1 MSQGASNSGGQGAGK
16 SFVSFSRPAAQRI
29 AKAVRV
35 IEAGNR
41 SQPGLTFDHPMPGGV
56 AGKVFRVCTFTG
68 SWAISSSK
76 TVTFKYQTATPNTAA
91 VQNDLISLPSAGTRN
106 CVIGREGT
114 AWHLINWQWDIVN
127 AATAATLTTT
137 SLRFDT
143 LPVGAVST
151 SSTVTFSVSVA
162 TCATA

>member
-1 MSQGASNSGGQGAGK
+1 MSQGASNGGGQGAGK

-29 AKAVRV
+29 AKAVRAV
-35 IEAGNR
+35 EGGDRN
-41 SQPGLTFDHPMPGGV
+41 QPGLTFDHPMPGG
-56 AGKVFRVCTFTG
+56 GGTKPFRVCTFTG

-114 AWHLINWQWDIVN
+114 AWHLINWQWEVAAAAVN
-127 AATAATLTTT
+127 ATLTTAV
-137 SLRFDT
+137 LRFET
-143 LPVGAVST
+143 VNVGALHT
-151 SSTVTFSVSVA
+151 SSTQTFDISVA
-162 TCATA
+162 TCSTA

>member
-1 MSQGASNSGGQGAGK
+1 MSQGASNGGGQGAGK

-35 IEAGNR
+35 IEAGDRN
-41 SQPGLTFDHPMPGGV
+41 QPGLTFDHPMPGGNG
-56 AGKVFRVCTFTG
+56 AKPFRVCTFTG
-68 SWAISSSK
+68 AWSIGSSN
-76 TVTFKYQTATPNTAA
+76 TVTFKYQSATPNTAA

-127 AATAATLTTT
+127 AATAANLTTT

-143 LPVGAVST
+143 LPVGAVSPI
-151 SSTVTFSVSVA
+151 STVTFSVSVA
-162 TCATA
+162 TCSTT

>member
-1 MSQGASNSGGQGAGK
+1 MSQGASNNGGQGAGK

-29 AKAVRV
+29 AKAVRAV
-35 IEAGNR
+35 EGGDRN
-41 SQPGLTFDHPMPGGV
+41 QPGLTFDHPMPGGS
-56 AGKVFRVCTFTG
+56 GTKPFRVCTFTG
-68 SWAISSSK
+68 SWSISSSK
-76 TVTFKYQTATPNTAA
+76 TVTFKYQTTTPNTAA

-127 AATAATLTTT
+127 AATAAALTTT

-143 LPVGAVST
+143 LPVGAVSPI
-151 SSTVTFSVSVA
+151 STVTFSVSVA
-162 TCATA
+162 TCATT

>member
-1 MSQGASNSGGQGAGK
+1 MSQGASNGAGQGAGK

-29 AKAVRV
+29 AKAVLAVEGGDR
-35 IEAGNR
+35 N
-41 SQPGLTFDHPMPGGV
+41 QPGLTFDHPMPSGG
-56 AGKVFRVCTFTG
+56 GKVFRVCTFTG
-68 SWAISSSK
+68 AWSISSSK
-76 TVTFKYQTATPNTAA
+76 NVTFKYQTATPNTAA

-114 AWHLINWQWDIVN
+114 AWHLINWQWNVAN

-143 LPVGAVST
+143 LPVGALAT
-151 SSTVTFSVSVA
+151 SSTMTFSVSVA
-162 TCATA
+162 TCSTA

>member
-1 MSQGASNSGGQGAGK
+1 MAQKPDGK
-16 SFVSFSRPAAQRI
+16 AARTERVVFTLSAAERI
-29 AKAVRV
+29 SKAVRIV
-35 IEAGNR
+35 EAGDR
-41 SQPGLTFDHPMPGGV
+41 DAGGLSFGRPGNSSGSSKP
-56 AGKVFRVCTFTG
+56 FRVCTFTG
-68 SWAISSSK
+68 AWSISSSK

-127 AATAATLTTT
+127 AATAAALTTT

-143 LPVGAVST
+143 LPVGAVSPI
-151 SSTVTFSVSVA
+151 STVTFYVSVA
-162 TCATA
+162 TCATT